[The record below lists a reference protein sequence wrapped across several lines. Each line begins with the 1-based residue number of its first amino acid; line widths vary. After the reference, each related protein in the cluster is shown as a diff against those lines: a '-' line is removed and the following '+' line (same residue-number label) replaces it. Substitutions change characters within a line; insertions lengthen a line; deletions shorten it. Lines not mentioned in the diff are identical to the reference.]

1 MWYINFK
8 SNCATLISKS
18 YGNSR
23 INIEKLEKEI
33 EKKDEIIKHLF
44 VSFVIS
50 TNPPHNDTIIS
61 VKDDRH
67 NAVVME
73 TKSNEVSDSITD
85 IINAGKDIPTKNI
98 MDDFDNLLKSIRE
111 KKHESYFKQKLTKAH
126 NKKSNDTAIDDIF
139 KYPCQTYLACSNLL
153 SGWKLYTHCHWC
165 ETTIKAEPIC

>member
-1 MWYINFK
+1 M
-8 SNCATLISKS
+8 
-18 YGNSR
+18 
-23 INIEKLEKEI
+23 EKLEKEI

-98 MDDFDNLLKSIRE
+98 TDDFDNLLKSIRQ

-126 NKKSNDTAIDDIF
+126 NKKSNDTAIDDI
-139 KYPCQTYLACSNLL
+139 SNTSVKPTWPAVTCLVVGNPVLTVIDVKRL
-153 SGWKLYTHCHWC
+153 SKPNQFVKVNL
-165 ETTIKAEPIC
+165 EVQLSTI